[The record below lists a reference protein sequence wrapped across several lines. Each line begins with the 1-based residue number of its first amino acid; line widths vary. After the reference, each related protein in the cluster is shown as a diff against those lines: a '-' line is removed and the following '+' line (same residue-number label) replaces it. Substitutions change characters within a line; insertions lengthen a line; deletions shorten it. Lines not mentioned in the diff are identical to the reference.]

1 MAIGTIQKSIL
12 TDIANAIRVQN
23 GGTDTYKPSE
33 MAAAV
38 LALDGS
44 KAGTPFQAAAASG
57 TGVISDAVFEGIA
70 DAIRTQNGLSET
82 YKPSEMAPAI
92 LALVWDVGIKMR
104 AILLA
109 DGTLEFNYRD
119 GRSSDVPGAVILD
132 AWEVDAEGYVS
143 ASARPWDDV
152 KLDVRRVV
160 LDGDFSQGGL
170 TDASYFFNG
179 FDSMTEV
186 RGFEQLAS
194 VPTFDQCFSGCGKLE
209 SVYATGYAATVE
221 QTGSLALFGCDLL
234 AGAAGYVP
242 PYGEDIDGHL
252 SYGEDGILTDPDAD
266 AREWVAC
273 TLYADGELVISR
285 DAAPHAGRAVACA
298 GHLCATARYQ
308 AIGVAPW
315 RGCAQPML
323 RATFAADL
331 VALSYVN
338 FNYWFHSE
346 TDMAEVAGIGNL
358 PGIRHMDFA
367 FYGCDSLVSIDLS
380 GLDPSQLESMDYAF
394 ASCAALTTIWADAD
408 WALPAGVSGFA
419 TFYGCKAL
427 VGGAGTVFSSSRY
440 SGTYMRIDGGVAS
453 PGYLTAKA

>member
-1 MAIGTIQKSIL
+1 MAVGTIPKQVLI
-12 TDIANAIRVQN
+12 DIANAIRLK
-23 GGTDTYKPSE
+23 GGGANAMRPAE
-33 MAAAV
+33 MAPRI
-38 LALDGS
+38 LALDGTRES
-44 KAGTPFQAAAASG
+44 VTLQMPEMEGIG
-57 TGVISDAVFEGIA
+57 IISDVYFSDIA
-70 DAIRTQNGLSET
+70 DAIRAQNGLSET

-132 AWEVDAEGYVS
+132 AWEVDADGYES

-160 LDGDFSQGGL
+160 FDSDFSQGGL

-209 SVYATGYAATVE
+209 SVYAAGYAATVE

-234 AGAAGYVP
+234 VGAAGYVP

-285 DAAPHAGRAVACA
+285 DAAPQAGRAVACA
-298 GHLCATARYQ
+298 GHLCSTARYQ

-331 VALSYVN
+331 AALSYVN
-338 FNYWFHSE
+338 LNYWFHSE
-346 TDMAEVAGIGNL
+346 SDMAEVAGIGNL

-394 ASCAALTTIWADAD
+394 ASCTALTTIWADAD

-453 PGYLTAKA
+453 PGYLTAKG